1 MTLPQNYSLMITTN
15 QRINKILS
23 VVWLPILI
31 LSGCGQTELEGL
43 LPDRDDSNVGEP
55 VELRISLSDIPGYSN
70 ETNSTPATR
79 NGEPLIGEWVK
90 VNSFSVTRSVEEYE
104 GPAIAA
110 MELFEDSVSG
120 TPQTRAIMTA
130 GYYFRLIAFKKSG
143 SNYVFQSAADYT
155 ANGTNAPVLKQGK
168 MVLTMGQTYRF
179 VAYSFNNANAMG
191 ALPSTYTWNSTAIS
205 IPNLSN
211 DFMTFDSGDK
221 VLTGESFS
229 LPLSFT
235 HQLCKLTIKISAT
248 GFDSNTFTNCTG
260 VYIKQGGNFS
270 TWTVGARA
278 IAANTNNTA
287 TFNIANNNATTSTRI
302 VPFAGARAIT
312 VHFGTLT
319 VGGKAANN
327 TDITSSQSVK
337 LLAGKSYTMTV
348 QFKKQPIG
356 ITVPAGDINLTQN
369 GCTAQDKTDLAKLT
383 WARGN
388 LKSTG
393 SSNYVWG
400 TSTEYGYYY
409 TWYSTYTG
417 NTSLNN
423 TDPCTKLNANTYGTG
438 WRTPSRNELTKLAR
452 CTDKKLTNQGMWF
465 MNNTKGLF
473 LPAAGFRNHT
483 QGSNTSA
490 NLDVGIQGRYWSTDA
505 YSSMLV
511 YVLEL
516 RTNSAAVPGDNNR
529 KQNGLTVR
537 CVKGTKQ

>member
-1 MTLPQNYSLMITTN
+1 MRTIIQH
-15 QRINKILS
+15 INKIGS
-23 VVWLPILI
+23 VAGLFFIL
-31 LSGCGQTELEGL
+31 LSGCGQTEIESLT
-43 LPDRDDSNVGEP
+43 PDSGDNSGGDP
-55 VELRISLSDIPGYSN
+55 VELRISLGDCPEYNN

-79 NGEPLIGEWVK
+79 SGEPLVAEWVK
-90 VNSFSVTRSVEEYE
+90 VNSFSATRSADEYA

-110 MELFEDSVSG
+110 MELFEDSVS
-120 TPQTRAIMTA
+120 TSPQTRSTMTA

-143 SNYVFQSAADYT
+143 SSYVFQSVADYT
-155 ANGTNAPVLKQGK
+155 ANGASAPVLKQGS
-168 MVLTMGQTYRF
+168 MILPIGQTYRF
-179 VAYSFNNANAMG
+179 VGYSFNNNAAMG
-191 ALPSTYTWNSTAIS
+191 TLPSSYTWNSTTIS

-221 VLTGESFS
+221 VASSESLS
-229 LPLSFT
+229 LPVSFT
-235 HQLCKLTIKISAT
+235 HQLCRLTVKITAT
-248 GFDSNTFTNCTG
+248 DFASNTFTNCTG
-260 VYIKQGGNFS
+260 VYIKQGGNS
-270 TWTVGARA
+270 SSWTVGASA

-287 TFNIANNNATTSTRI
+287 TFNIANNNITTFTRL
-302 VPFAGARAIT
+302 VPFAAARAIT

-319 VGGKAANN
+319 VGDKAANN

-337 LLAGKSYTMTV
+337 LVAGRSYTMTV

-393 SSNYVWG
+393 NSNYVWG

-423 TDPCTKLNANTYGTG
+423 TDPCTKLNATTYGTG

-452 CTDKKLTNQGMWF
+452 CTNKTLTNKGVWF

-473 LPAAGFRNHT
+473 LPAGGFRDAS
-483 QGSNTSA
+483 QGSYTSA
-490 NLDVGIQGRYWSTDA
+490 SIAVGTIGRYWSSDA
-505 YSSMLV
+505 YNSTLV
-511 YVLEL
+511 YVLEFGS
-516 RTNSAAVPGDNNR
+516 NSAGVPGDNNR
-529 KQNGLTVR
+529 KQNGLSVR

>member
-1 MTLPQNYSLMITTN
+1 MTPQQNYSLMKTTI
-15 QRINKILS
+15 QCINKIGSAAGLFLLL
-23 VVWLPILI
+23 VC
-31 LSGCGQTELEGL
+31 GCGQTEIDSLV
-43 LPDRDDSNVGEP
+43 PDRDNNRGGEP
-55 VELRISLSDIPGYSN
+55 VELRISLGDSPEYNN
-70 ETNSTPATR
+70 ETNRTPATR
-79 NGEPLIGEWVK
+79 SGEPLVAEWVK
-90 VNSFSVTRSVEEYE
+90 VNSFSATRSADEYE

-110 MELFEDSVSG
+110 MELFEDTVST
-120 TPQTRAIMTA
+120 TPQTRSTMTA

-143 SNYVFQSAADYT
+143 SSYVFQSVADYT
-155 ANGTNAPVLKQGK
+155 ANGTSAPVLKQGN
-168 MVLTMGQTYRF
+168 MILPIGQTYRF
-179 VAYSFNNANAMG
+179 VAYSFNNAT
-191 ALPSTYTWNSTAIS
+191 ALGTLPGSYTWNSTAIS

-211 DFMTFDSGDK
+211 DYMTFDSGDK
-221 VLTGESFS
+221 VVTGESYS
-229 LPLSFT
+229 LPVSFT
-235 HQLCKLTIKISAT
+235 HQLCRLTVKVTAT
-248 GFDSNTFTNCTG
+248 GFSSNTFTNCTG
-260 VYIKQGGNFS
+260 VYIKQGGNS
-270 TWTVGARA
+270 SSWTVGASA
-278 IAANTNNTA
+278 IVANTNNTA
-287 TFNIANNNATTSTRI
+287 TFNIANNITTFARL
-302 VPFAGARAIT
+302 VPFTAARAIT

-337 LLAGKSYTMTV
+337 LLPGRSYTMTV

-423 TDPCTKLNANTYGTG
+423 TDPCSKLNSATYGTN

-452 CTDKKLTNQGMWF
+452 CTDKTLTNKGMWF
-465 MNNTKGLF
+465 MNKTKGLF
-473 LPAAGFRNHT
+473 LPAGGFRNDS
-483 QGSNTSA
+483 QGSSTSA
-490 NLDVGIQGRYWSTDA
+490 SIAVDLIGRYWSSDT
-505 YSSMLV
+505 YSSTLV
-511 YVLEL
+511 YVLEFGS
-516 RTNSAAVPGDNNR
+516 NSATVPGNNNR

-537 CVKGTKQ
+537 CVQGTKQ

>member
-1 MTLPQNYSLMITTN
+1 MITTN

-23 VVWLPILI
+23 VAWLPILI

-70 ETNSTPATR
+70 ETNSTPPTR

-90 VNSFSVTRSVEEYE
+90 VNSFSVTRSAEEYE

-120 TPQTRAIMTA
+120 TSQTRAIMTA

-260 VYIKQGGNFS
+260 VYIKQGGNSS
-270 TWTVGARA
+270 TWTVGAGA

-327 TDITSSQSVK
+327 TDITSSQSIK

-348 QFKKQPIG
+348 QFKKMIG
-356 ITVPAGDINLTQN
+356 TRVPEGDINLTQN

-383 WARGN
+383 WADGN

-393 SSNYVWG
+393 SSNYVW
-400 TSTEYGYYY
+400 TNSTDYGYYY

-423 TDPCTKLNANTYGTG
+423 TDPCSKLNTATYGSD
-438 WRTPSRNELTKLAR
+438 WRTPNKNEFDKLAR
-452 CTDKKLTNQGMWF
+452 CTNKTLANKGTWF
-465 MNNTKGLF
+465 MNTTKGLF
-473 LPAAGFRNHT
+473 LPAAGGRDAIY
-483 QGSNTSA
+483 GSGTSPTYNA
-490 NLDVGIQGRYWSTDA
+490 GQHGNYWVTESASSTTGYYLYFDG
-505 YSSMLV
+505 SLV
-511 YVLEL
+511 VC
-516 RTNSAAVPGDNNR
+516 GDNP
-529 KQNGLTVR
+529 KTKGLTVR